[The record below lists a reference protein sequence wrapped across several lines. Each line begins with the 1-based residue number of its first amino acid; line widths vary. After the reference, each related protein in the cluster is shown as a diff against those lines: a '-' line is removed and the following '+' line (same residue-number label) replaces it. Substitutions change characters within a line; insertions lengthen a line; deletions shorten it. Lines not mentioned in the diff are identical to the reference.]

1 MSLQM
6 RPLTDV
12 SPLLNPNQ
20 PKCYILQN
28 RQQYRSCY
36 VTLAD
41 EAKPIAAIEYQDAYF
56 SFFKTVADR
65 SRAEQLAAK
74 LLNKGN
80 SLVMVEIPRGV
91 SLWIH
96 EPDAQPVLRQPKRR
110 GDRVSSDPVA
120 VLGVNGNYR
129 PCQIQVPDL
138 DKPLTGLVYANQYY
152 SLLRMVRDMAQ
163 AQSLAQRLISR
174 GNQALITENSYGY
187 SVWVWEPDA
196 QVLT

>member
-6 RPLTDV
+6 RPPMDS
-12 SPLLNPNQ
+12 SPVIHSSQ
-20 PKCYILQN
+20 PKCYLLHN
-28 RQQYRSCY
+28 RQQYRNCY
-36 VTLAD
+36 ITLAD
-41 EAKPIAAIEYQDAYF
+41 EVKPIAAIEYQDAYF

-65 SRAEQLAAK
+65 SRADQLAAK

-91 SLWIH
+91 SLWIY
-96 EPDAQPVLRQPKRR
+96 EPDAQPVLRNPKQ
-110 GDRVSSDPVA
+110 GSHRVSSAPIP
-120 VLGVNGNYR
+120 VLGANGNYQ

-138 DKPLTGLVYANQYY
+138 DKPLTGMVYDNQYY

-163 AQSLAQRLISR
+163 AQSLAQRLVTR
-174 GNQALITENSYGY
+174 GNQALITESSYGY

-196 QVLT
+196 MEID